1 MHRASI
7 VVVAVLVAVAST
19 GGIVAAASDA
29 GGMVA
34 DGGATVSAPAP
45 DAGVAAT
52 AGQDACDFPVDVEDG
67 GGTTVSLDEEPE
79 DVVVLAPNNA
89 QHMWE
94 IGAKDKVVGM
104 PVNAF
109 TAYLDGSEERTNVVD
124 DQGFPVPEEVIAL
137 EPDLVIAANI
147 ISEDTITQLRDAGL
161 TVYHSPLLTSVE
173 DMYTEVE
180 TVGQLVGECEGATQT
195 VEETRAQITEIEN
208 AVADEESPTV
218 FYNLGFPF
226 TVGEGTL
233 EHELITK
240 AGGENIALE
249 ANSSGYFQ
257 ISEEVIVENDP
268 EWIVTSEALGV
279 PDSTAIQESTA
290 VEQDQIIEI
299 NSNFISQHGPRN
311 VIPLEQMAT
320 AFHPEA
326 IAALEET
333 PTPTPEPTP
342 TATPT
347 PESTPDPTPTSTPTA
362 TPTATDTPDADDDGA
377 GFVAGAALLAIL
389 TVGVLAR
396 YRD

>member
-1 MHRASI
+1 MNRTSI

-19 GGIVAAASDA
+19 GGIVAAESGVGNSAA
-29 GGMVA
+29 HA
-34 DGGATVSAPAP
+34 GATTSAPSPAP
-45 DAGVAAT
+45 GSAAL
-52 AGQDACDFPVDVEDG
+52 ASQDACDFPVDIEDG
-67 GGTTVSLDEEPE
+67 TGTTVSLDEEPE
-79 DVVVLAPNNA
+79 DVVVLAASNA

-94 IGAKDKVVGM
+94 IGAQDKVVGM

-124 DQGFPVPEEVIAL
+124 DRGFPVPEEVIAL

-147 ISEDTITQLRDAGL
+147 ISEDTVTQLRDAGL

-208 AVADEESPTV
+208 AVGDEESPTV

-233 EHELITK
+233 EHQLITK

-249 ANSSGYFQ
+249 ANTSGYFQ

-268 EWIVTSEALGV
+268 EWIITSEALGV

-290 VEQDQIIEI
+290 VEEGQIIEV
-299 NSNFISQHGPRN
+299 NANFISQHGPRN
-311 VIPLEQMAT
+311 VVPLEQMAE

-326 IAALEET
+326 MAALEETPT

-347 PESTPDPTPTSTPTA
+347 PEKTPEPTPTATA
-362 TPTATDTPDADDDGA
+362 TPTATDTPTADDDGA
-377 GFVAGAALLAIL
+377 GFVAGAALLALL
-389 TVGVLAR
+389 TVGLLAR